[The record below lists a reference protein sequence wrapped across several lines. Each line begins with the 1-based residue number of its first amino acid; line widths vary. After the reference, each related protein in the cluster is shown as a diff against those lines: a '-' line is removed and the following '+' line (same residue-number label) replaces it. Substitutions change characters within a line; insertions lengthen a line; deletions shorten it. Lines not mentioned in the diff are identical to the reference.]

1 MRPLIALVSI
11 AILAGA
17 SRLKAQS
24 TLPESDTL
32 RIDTNL
38 VVVDV
43 VVTDVN
49 QHPVHNLSASDFNLR
64 EDGRP
69 QSIKTFEQ
77 HTLSEVP
84 DASHQPPPLKLE
96 PGVFTNDPVTP
107 ASGPLNIFLLDK
119 LNTPMEDQAY
129 SLDQLSL
136 YLKSAPPNTRIAVA
150 RLTSWQ
156 LSLLQGFTSDPE
168 MLRAAVSKKNNDMN
182 ASLFLADPVSGGN
195 STKQGADT
203 RYIFRREHTLDALNQ
218 LGRYLAGFPGRKN
231 LIWFSASFPFSVLP
245 AGAERRAESVG
256 SDDEFKET
264 VNLLANNQ
272 VSVYPINAHGIIT
285 NSWFDASNHGAATVL
300 SSNQSL
306 ATSIDRTS
314 STAAALRGS
323 MTDIADPTGGKA
335 FTSTNDLKGIVAQA
349 IDAGSNYYTLTYS
362 PTSRNWNGQ
371 YRKIEIQLDRPA
383 LNLAYRRGYYAIDPN
398 APAHPTER
406 QANSTDPIPYSPMR
420 AAMGYGAPQP
430 SEIRFDVSVQPSIA
444 ATEPAPASGN
454 HLSPKAKGPYRRYTI
469 HYIAH
474 QRDIQCPANA
484 AGTNVCVVE
493 FMAFVYDA
501 DGLRVNTQIN
511 AISAK
516 IEPTHYA
523 RLHQPGLHPGFQYH
537 QDISVPAKGE
547 FFLRLGIHDRVTNH
561 VGAVE
566 LPVAV
571 VSTLPPLPAAPPAS
585 ASNHPGP

>member
-1 MRPLIALVSI
+1 MRPQIALVFV
-11 AILAGA
+11 AILSGA
-17 SRLKAQS
+17 SPLKAQS
-24 TLPESDTL
+24 APDEPNTI
-32 RIDTNL
+32 RIETNL

-43 VVTDVN
+43 VVTDSH
-49 QHPVHNLSASDFNLR
+49 QHPIHNLSAADFNLR
-64 EDGRP
+64 EDGHP
-69 QSIKTFEQ
+69 QSIKTFEE
-77 HTLSEVP
+77 HTARETA
-84 DASHQPPPLKLE
+84 DTSHLPPPLKLE
-96 PGVFTNDPVTP
+96 PGVFTNDPAIP
-107 ASGPLNIFLLDK
+107 PSGPLNIVLLDK

-168 MLRAAVSKKNNDMN
+168 MLRAAISRKNKDMN

-195 STKQGADT
+195 NTRPGADT

-218 LGRYLAGFPGRKN
+218 LGRYLGRFPGRKN

-245 AGAERRAESVG
+245 AGAERRAVSAA

-285 NSWFDASNHGAATVL
+285 NSWFDASNHGAATVV

-306 ATSIDRTS
+306 ASSIDGTS
-314 STAAALRGS
+314 SSAGALRGS

-362 PTSRNWNGQ
+362 PTSRQWNGR
-371 YRKIEIQLDRPA
+371 YRKIEIQLDRPG
-383 LNLAYRRGYYAIDPN
+383 LTLAYRRGYYAIDPN
-398 APAHPTER
+398 APARPAER

-430 SEIRFDVSVQPSIA
+430 AEIRFDVSVRPSTET
-444 ATEPAPASGN
+444 TEPAPAPGN
-454 HLSPKAKGPYRRYTI
+454 HLSPKAKGPFRRYTI

-474 QRDIQCPANA
+474 QRDIQCPPGP

-516 IEPTHYA
+516 IDPVYYA
-523 RLHQPGLHPGFQYH
+523 RLRQPGLNPGFQYH
-537 QDISVPAKGE
+537 QDISVPAKGD
-547 FFLRLGIHDRVTNH
+547 FYLRLGIHDRTTDH

-566 LPVAV
+566 LPAAV
-571 VSTLPPLPAAPPAS
+571 VSTLPPLPITPPAS
-585 ASNHPGP
+585 ASHHPGP